1 MAHDVAADFKLIS
14 SATFKA
20 AHVSNVAMVDDRAL
34 VSRILD
40 GDMQAFRALIKK
52 HERLVAHM
60 VGRLVKQDEDREEI
74 CQDVFMKVYEKL
86 GEFNFQSQL
95 STWIATIAY
104 RHAINHLR
112 KKKIV
117 LTDLPEHESA
127 MAAFT
132 SDERADD
139 LAGKDVETYI
149 LKMIDALPVQY
160 KAVIT
165 LFHLE
170 QKNYVEICEITGM
183 PEGTVKNYLFR
194 ARQLLKDKAV
204 KYLGKEEWI

>member
-1 MAHDVAADFKLIS
+1 
-14 SATFKA
+14 
-20 AHVSNVAMVDDRAL
+20 MVDDRNL
-34 VSRILD
+34 VSRVLS

-60 VGRLVKQDEDREEI
+60 VGRLVKQDEDREEL

-86 GEFNFQSQL
+86 SEFNFQSQL

-112 KKKIV
+112 KKKVVI
-117 LTDLPEHESA
+117 TELPEHDSA
-127 MAAFT
+127 MAAFI
-132 SDERADD
+132 SDEKADEIANQD
-139 LAGKDVETYI
+139 LETYVVTLI
-149 LKMIDALPVQY
+149 EALPVQY
-160 KAVIT
+160 KAVLT

-170 QKNYVEICEITGM
+170 HKNYAEIGEITGM

-194 ARQLLKDKAV
+194 ARQLLKEKAT